1 MNKNTKLNIKA
12 FLLSMGLILSS
23 IIVLT
28 GLVVLCISLGQYLP
42 FVLTGLLFIGISW
55 ILSIP
60 IRDILEQREQRKQ
73 NRKGW

>member
-12 FLLSMGLILSS
+12 FLLSIGLILSS
-23 IIVLT
+23 IIFLT
-28 GLVVLCISLGQYLP
+28 GLVLFAISLGQYLP
-42 FVLTGLLFIGISW
+42 YVLIGLLFIGLAW

-73 NRKGW
+73 NRGC